1 MRSVL
6 TLPASPRAKW
16 AVAAVWLLLA
26 LIAGSFAGKFQ
37 SAQRNDPSSYLPG
50 SAESS
55 KALAQSKKI
64 SGGDEITETIVVYH
78 RGGGLHAGDLAAI
91 EADRRELNA
100 RLPASTVPSQPPL
113 RSRDGSAALLD
124 FGLRL
129 HGDTKALNDQ
139 VGLVRRIAHSGPPG
153 LEAKVTGPG
162 GISYDGGKVFASING
177 TLLLTTVGLVFVLL
191 ILIYRSP
198 IFWIIPLLAVGFAE
212 TVSEGLGYALT
223 QAGVTVNGQSAG
235 VLTVLVF
242 GAGTDYALLL
252 VSRYREELRRHE
264 DRHVAMREALQRAG
278 PVIFASSCTVIMAL
292 LCLLVAE
299 VNGTHGL
306 GPIGAMGVA
315 LAMISALTLLPALLV
330 IAGRRA
336 FWPFIPRYGSVGS
349 DAEHGLW
356 RRVADYVD
364 RRHRLIAPVAVTGLV
379 VLCLGLFDF
388 DTNLTNGNEFRGE
401 VESQQGQTLLAEH
414 YPAGAS
420 APVQVIVP
428 ELNRVAAVRAA
439 VAAAPGVV
447 RGPQALGPTQSRG
460 QLSQFTA
467 VLEANPSSQRAYS
480 LIPGIRA
487 AGKAAGGPKVLVGGT
502 TAQEVD
508 LRSDSSRDN
517 KVIVPLV
524 LFVVFVILA
533 LLLRAL
539 LAPALLIVSVV
550 FSFAAALGFGSFMFK
565 EVFGYPG
572 ESPSLMLFAFIFLV
586 ALGVDYT
593 IFLMARVREETIQ
606 VGTREGV
613 VRGLAVTGAVITS
626 AGIVL
631 AGTFGALASLPLVS
645 FTEIGFTIAFGV
657 LLDTFLVRTALVP
670 AVVIELDRR
679 VWWPSAL
686 SRLRGGVG
694 VRSGADVPVSG
705 VRPGADVR

>member
-1 MRSVL
+1 VDRLL

-16 AVAAVWLLLA
+16 AYALVWLVVAAV
-26 LIAGSFAGKFQ
+26 AGSFAGKFQ

-64 SGGDEITETIVVYH
+64 SGGDEITDTIVVYH
-78 RGGGLHAGDLAAI
+78 RGGGLLASDLAAI
-91 EADRRELNA
+91 EADRSELNA
-100 RLPASTVPSQPPL
+100 QLPSSTVPSPPPV
-113 RSRDGSAALLD
+113 RSRDDSAALLD

-139 VGLVRRIAHSGPPG
+139 VGLIRRVAHSSPVG
-153 LEAKVTGPG
+153 LEARVTGPG

-177 TLLLTTVGLVFVLL
+177 TLLFTTVGLVFVLL

-264 DRHVAMREALQRAG
+264 DRHEAMREALSRAG
-278 PVIFASSCTVIMAL
+278 PVIFASSCTVIAAL

-336 FWPFIPRYGSVGS
+336 FWPFIPRYGSEGA

-364 RRHRLIAPVAVTGLV
+364 RRHRVIAPVVVLGLV

-401 VESQQGQTLLAEH
+401 VESQQGQTLIAAH

-420 APVQVIVP
+420 SPVQVIVP
-428 ELNRVAAVRAA
+428 ELSRVSAVRTA

-447 RGPQALGPTQSRG
+447 QGPQALGPTQSRG

-467 VLEANPSSQRAYS
+467 VLAANPSSQSAYA
-480 LIPGIRA
+480 LIPGIRSA
-487 AGKAAGGPKVLVGGT
+487 AKAAGGPDVLVGGT

-508 LRSDSSRDN
+508 LRTDSSRDN

-524 LFVVFVILA
+524 LVVVFLILA

-539 LAPALLIVSVV
+539 VAPALLIVSVV
-550 FSFAAALGFGSFMFK
+550 FSFAAALGFGSFVFK

-572 ESPSLMLFAFIFLV
+572 ESPSLLLFAFIFLV

-593 IFLMARVREETIQ
+593 IFLMARVREETLQ

-631 AGTFGALASLPLVS
+631 AGTFAALASLPLVS

-657 LLDTFLVRTALVP
+657 LLDTFLVRTVLVP

-686 SRLRGGVG
+686 ARSRVQHA
-694 VRSGADVPVSG
+694 VNPVH
-705 VRPGADVR
+705 RR